1 MIESDSDDP
10 SWLLTTSENTKKKVQ
25 QENYVQ
31 ASAVQGKIRTVQ
43 ESTTVHKP
51 TESKLLEDAVR
62 NSKSLKWIHEF
73 LFLFL

>member
-10 SWLLTTSENTKKKVQ
+10 SWLLTTSENTKKKLQ

-31 ASAVQGKIRTVQ
+31 DSAVHGQISTVQ
-43 ESTTVHKP
+43 ESTSVHKP